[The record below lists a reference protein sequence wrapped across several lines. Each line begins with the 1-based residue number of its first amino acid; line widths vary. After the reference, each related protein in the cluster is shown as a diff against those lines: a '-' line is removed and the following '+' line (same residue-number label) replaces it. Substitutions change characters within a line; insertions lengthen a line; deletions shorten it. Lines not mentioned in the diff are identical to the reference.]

1 MENSLFS
8 INNIRNMEVIDISNG
23 IKLGYIKDFKVD
35 CDNYTVI
42 SILIPI
48 NKSNWL
54 SKYELMEIPWSNIVK
69 IGIDVILVE
78 GESKNATT
86 I

>member
-48 NKSNWL
+48 NKNNWL

>member
-1 MENSLFS
+1 MENSLYS

-23 IKLGYIKDFKVD
+23 IKLGYIKDFKID
-35 CDNYTVI
+35 CDNYTVM

-48 NKSNWL
+48 NKNNWL
-54 SKYELMEIPWSNIVK
+54 SKYELMEIPWNNIVK

-78 GESKNATT
+78 GESKNAATV
-86 I
+86 